1 MGPASIALLPGVSM
15 QIRVEAMTLSVRRQG
30 VQASLAKRSSVVYQ
44 GQPPC
49 DPKTLG
55 VRLDQRREIDAWIRS
70 REVQCAMPQ
79 RVAVLELDC
88 TCNPLF
94 LKRNTASTKFSCI
107 F

>member
-1 MGPASIALLPGVSM
+1 MVPARIALLPDVST
-15 QIRVEAMTLSVRRQG
+15 QIWVEAMTLWVKGRG
-30 VQASLAKRSSVVYQ
+30 VQAPLEKRSSVVYQ

-70 REVQCAMPQ
+70 REVKWALPQ
-79 RVAVLELDC
+79 RASVLELDR
-88 TCNPLF
+88 TCKPLF
-94 LKRNTASTKFSCI
+94 LKETEASTKFSCI

>member
-70 REVQCAMPQ
+70 REVKCALPQ
-79 RVAVLELDC
+79 RASVLELDR
-88 TCNPLF
+88 TSKLLF
-94 LKRNTASTKFSCI
+94 LKENEAPTKFSCI

>member
-55 VRLDQRREIDAWIRS
+55 VRLDQRREIEAWIRG
-70 REVQCAMPQ
+70 REVTGALPQ
-79 RVAVLELDC
+79 QVSVLELGR
-88 TCNPLF
+88 TCKPLF
-94 LKRNTASTKFSCI
+94 LKQTEA
-107 F
+107 

>member
-15 QIRVEAMTLSVRRQG
+15 QIWVEAMTLSVRSRD
-30 VQASLAKRSSVVYQ
+30 VQASLVKRSSVVYQ

-70 REVQCAMPQ
+70 REVQCALPQ
-79 RVAVLELDC
+79 RASVLELGC
-88 TCNPLF
+88 ICNPLF
-94 LKRNTASTKFSCI
+94 LKQTEASTKFSCI